1 MPHILRY
8 NAGSDMI
15 DSTLQNRQKYI
26 ISLSAK
32 ENALDHMK
40 NNKLSSHIVLS
51 KLLSAQNAACR
62 TCADVTHKLSIL

>member
-26 ISLSAK
+26 SLSAK

-40 NNKLSSHIVLS
+40 HKLSSHIVLS

-62 TCADVTHKLSIL
+62 TCADVTNKLSIL